1 MLVFQILIKE
11 RECHALASR
20 IVVFGRYH
28 YLIMYLEPCFFLF
41 AKIVKL
47 YALLLR
53 SRMHRET
60 LIQGTALTGI
70 VKDKFTM

>member
-1 MLVFQILIKE
+1 MLVFEILIKE

-20 IVVFGRYH
+20 IEVLGRSFMT
-28 YLIMYLEPCFFLF
+28 LSR
-41 AKIVKL
+41 A
-47 YALLLR
+47 
-53 SRMHRET
+53 RMHRET